1 MSTAEVNNPATGESW
16 ATYPIS
22 LGAGST
28 RQHLIQRPEV
38 STRVCWQEKGI
49 NFWEGTSPDKTLFRY
64 AVSLAKLQI
73 DFEHVDKLLSS
84 QSSKRRRNI
93 ILQDLVDLV
102 ADRCCITI
110 GVGGPL

>member
-1 MSTAEVNNPATGESW
+1 MAPGLWVWGMIMTMQSTPFT
-16 ATYPIS
+16 
-22 LGAGST
+22 
-28 RQHLIQRPEV
+28 
-38 STRVCWQEKGI
+38 
-49 NFWEGTSPDKTLFRY
+49 Y

-73 DFEHVDKLLSS
+73 DFEHVDKLLCS

-102 ADRCCITI
+102 ADRCRITI